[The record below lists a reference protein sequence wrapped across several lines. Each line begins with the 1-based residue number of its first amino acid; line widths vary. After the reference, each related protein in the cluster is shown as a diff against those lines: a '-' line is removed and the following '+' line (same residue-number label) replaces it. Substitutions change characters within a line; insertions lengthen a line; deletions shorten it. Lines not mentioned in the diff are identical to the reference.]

1 MTILRTI
8 VQNNQRMQQA
18 NALFGSSFPFQLEPL
33 IYNLASNMSDDYN
46 GGYWE
51 FFILSNNGFYMTPG
65 SGGPF
70 KVSCENGYEGTLSAD
85 ALGIT
90 CCLYAYSLLSFE
102 RNDMAKVY
110 AQHYHWLREY
120 MLDHNEAEDILKAID

>member
-1 MTILRTI
+1 MNRKLVPT
-8 VQNNQRMQQA
+8 NQRMQQV
-18 NALFGSSFPFQLEPL
+18 NALFGSNFPFQLEPL
-33 IYNLASNMSDDYN
+33 IYNFATNMADDYN

-51 FFILSNNGFYMTPG
+51 FFILDNDGFYIAPG

-70 KVSCENGYEGTLSAD
+70 KVCCTNGYEGTLSAD

-90 CCLYAYSLLSFE
+90 GCLYAYSLLSFE

-110 AQHYHWLREY
+110 ASHYHLLHEY
-120 MLDHNEAEDILKAID
+120 MLDHDEAEDTLKAID